1 MSSPTGNLRSSTER
15 PDANTLAVERTDL
28 ALDRT
33 FMAADRTLMAW
44 VRTAIS
50 MIGFGFTLYK
60 FLQYMHQQKPEG
72 LPSLDGPRNLGLAF
86 IGLGLLSLVIAVMQN
101 WQYTNRLQNEHC
113 RRPFNLSLVVAG
125 LVALIG
131 VFTFTSVLLRIGP
144 F

>member
-1 MSSPTGNLRSSTER
+1 MEAGAAVTQK
-15 PDANTLAVERTDL
+15 PDANALAVERTDW
-28 ALDRT
+28 ALQRT

-60 FLQYMHQQKPEG
+60 FLQYLHQQKPEG

-86 IGLGLLSLVIAVMQN
+86 IGLGLLSLVIAVIQD
-101 WQYTNRLQNEHC
+101 WHYTKRLQGEHH

-131 VFTFTSVLLRIGP
+131 VFTFTSVLLHIGP